1 MNPLTM
7 PPSAGI
13 IGGAAAPATRGLER
27 TVAHPIGGASE
38 RSEAIGRNE
47 QVGEFSS
54 PAPQRRVVTKRRG
67 LTIGYVVDRF
77 PRASH
82 DFVFQEIL
90 ELQSLGIEVN
100 VFSLDMPDGRID
112 DTAIALA
119 RLEHPVRYFA
129 ADAEPDVAHIRPV
142 LDADATRAA
151 FWGRSARLLNS

>member
-13 IGGAAAPATRGLER
+13 IGGAAAPATHGLER

-38 RSEAIGRNE
+38 RSEVLGHDERA
-47 QVGEFSS
+47 GEFSS

-100 VFSLDMPDGRID
+100 VHDY
-112 DTAIALA
+112 A
-119 RLEHPVRYFA
+119 EHAVSA
-129 ADAEPDVAHIRPV
+129 GT
-142 LDADATRAA
+142 DATAVAYVEARGDEGIT
-151 FWGRSARLLNS
+151 WGVGLDESITSASLKAVVSALNRLR